1 VVISYSKKAFCTC
14 IESSHCG
21 QFSLIHPIRRGLRR
35 VGRRDGRGIPNRSV
49 KKLTKQKHGRDDGN
63 QIKLNYCCSFLV
75 DFVVQAQHSLT
86 VEQGREL
93 WVTDYR
99 SWCSSTPPPPSA
111 KTPHQDAAGTFF
123 QPSGLVIIIC
133 ASTQR
138 KLIFQLHIS
147 FIKLR
152 VVHS

>member
-99 SWCSSTPPPPSA
+99 SWCSSTPPPSA
-111 KTPHQDAAGTFF
+111 KTLHQDAAGTFF